1 MLEIF
6 RTYKFRIL
14 SVRIIR
20 FFSTL
25 YVTIFILDSSS
36 QRQDNGFLMYVGK
49 AFFFLS
55 FFLTFFRSFFL
66 SFLLSLFLSFFRSFY
81 YKIFQILFSIKRFK
95 IICDYTR
102 VSLHNRLCLLT
113 QLWLKV
119 SFVGLF
125 WQCYRKVNSYW
136 AEITFFCP
144 IWNPTSSPSWHSLS
158 LATAFA
164 MATTASRLGWVH
176 NRGSNPSSKSICG
189 TWELFP
195 AQGLNIKRS
204 VME

>member
-1 MLEIF
+1 MTTQTQIICAPTAVSFTQTTIFLSTALLPFLIENEGHYHPALRCFPNFIDLSLLRQTMLEIF

-125 WQCYRKVNSYW
+125 
-136 AEITFFCP
+136 
-144 IWNPTSSPSWHSLS
+144 
-158 LATAFA
+158 
-164 MATTASRLGWVH
+164 
-176 NRGSNPSSKSICG
+176 
-189 TWELFP
+189 
-195 AQGLNIKRS
+195 
-204 VME
+204 